1 MNGMTTSSITENLLR
16 VRARIARAA
25 VRANRPA
32 SDISLVAV
40 TKTQP
45 IEVISEAVAAG
56 LTTLG
61 ENRVQEW
68 DSKRAAFTSSGVTC
82 HLIGHLQS
90 NKSRRA
96 AAIFNRIDSVDSIV
110 LAQKLDSAAAEEF
123 RRLGI
128 LIEVHL
134 GGEESKTGIA
144 ESELNALADAAIA
157 SQNLQL
163 LGLMTVP
170 PYFDEA
176 EKVRPFFARLRELRN
191 ELATRTGAK
200 LPVLSMG
207 MSHDFEIAIEEGA
220 TEVRVGSA
228 LFGPRSIPV

>member
-1 MNGMTTSSITENLLR
+1 MPTSSIPQNLSD

-25 VRANRPA
+25 TRVGRSP
-32 SDISLVAV
+32 SDISLIAV

-90 NKSRRA
+90 NKARRA
-96 AAIFNRIDSVDSIV
+96 ATIFDRIDSVDSIP
-110 LAQKLDSAAAEEF
+110 LAQKLDSAAAEES
-123 RRLGI
+123 RRLGV

-134 GGEESKTGIA
+134 GGEESKTGVA
-144 ESELNALADAAIA
+144 ESELNALADAVIA
-157 SQNLQL
+157 AQNLQL

-170 PYFDEA
+170 PYFEDP
-176 EKVRPFFARLRELRN
+176 EKVRPFFARLRALRT
-191 ELATRTGAK
+191 ELATRTALK